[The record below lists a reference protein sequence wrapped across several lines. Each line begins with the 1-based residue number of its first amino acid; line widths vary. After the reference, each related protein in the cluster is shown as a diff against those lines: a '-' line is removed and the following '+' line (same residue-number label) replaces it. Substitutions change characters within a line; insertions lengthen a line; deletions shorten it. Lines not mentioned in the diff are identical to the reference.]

1 MAHAAVRDEARLL
14 VTGVLAAASR
24 AASGWPGEAGC
35 RCPLCRAAAAVREPD
50 PQLSERLADAVGTV
64 ADGVAGLLRAWSDG
78 AAGQHRT
85 GPAGNSPAG
94 EPSADG
100 ASADG
105 ASADGAFAGEPSADG
120 ASFGGSSDG
129 GSSVD
134 GASGAAAGAAG
145 PGGDPAAAAGEPADG
160 GVQTKGDVG
169 CQ

>member
-85 GPAGNSPAG
+85 GPAGNSSAG
-94 EPSADG
+94 NSP
-100 ASADG
+100 
-105 ASADGAFAGEPSADG
+105 ADGAFAGEPPADG
-120 ASFGGSSDG
+120 ASDGGASDG

-134 GASGAAAGAAG
+134 GASGAAAGVAG

>member
-1 MAHAAVRDEARLL
+1 VAHAAVRDEARLL
-14 VTGVLAAASR
+14 VAGVLAAASR

-85 GPAGNSPAG
+85 GPAGNSPADG
-94 EPSADG
+94 ASFDG

-105 ASADGAFAGEPSADG
+105 A
-120 ASFGGSSDG
+120 SDG

-134 GASGAAAGAAG
+134 GAAG
-145 PGGDPAAAAGEPADG
+145 PGGGAAAAAGEPADG

>member
-24 AASGWPGEAGC
+24 AASGWPGQSGC

-78 AAGQHRT
+78 AT
-85 GPAGNSPAG
+85 GPDGTAPA
-94 EPSADG
+94 
-100 ASADG
+100 
-105 ASADGAFAGEPSADG
+105 
-120 ASFGGSSDG
+120 GGSSEDESSRG
-129 GSSVD
+129 GSSG
-134 GASGAAAGAAG
+134 GAASGGAAAAG
-145 PGGDPAAAAGEPADG
+145 PTGGAAAAAGEPADG
-160 GVQTKGDVG
+160 GMQTKGDVG

>member
-1 MAHAAVRDEARLL
+1 VAHAAVRDEARLL
-14 VTGVLAAASR
+14 VAGVLAAASR

-85 GPAGNSPAG
+85 GPHAPDG
-94 EPSADG
+94 ESSA
-100 ASADG
+100 
-105 ASADGAFAGEPSADG
+105 
-120 ASFGGSSDG
+120 GGSSGG
-129 GSSVD
+129 GSFARGSS
-134 GASGAAAGAAG
+134 GGAAAAAG
-145 PGGDPAAAAGEPADG
+145 PGGGAAAAAGEPADG